1 MATLIVEEPGRRF
14 GGRITGRVLI
24 GRLPTNG
31 VALTDSSVSRLHAW
45 IDQHDGQDYVGDTGS
60 LTGTWVNTQPVD
72 KQKYLLDGDVIRVGQ
87 TQITYQRS
95 DVLPEDLAE
104 VNLAGEPPAVNVID
118 AGVLFDCVCGAPIW
132 FKSTAIGHAHQC
144 RHCGRTIRIPE
155 HSGQVAQEIAPAP
168 KVPPPAFVGSMQD
181 ADDPMLLH
189 APENEHGPHVDEHG
203 LTDLPD
209 LAAAELSELPPLEEN
224 PQPTSELTLEEA
236 VSPEAEVPFPGHTAV
251 SDEQEALP
259 VKRPLFAPKRPL
271 VAQQI
276 CSICHSAIVAGE
288 TTTVCPSCAL
298 TFHAECWQEN
308 QGCSAY
314 GCPQVGVLAP
324 ASESPTDEEVLAG
337 VENGVALL
345 DQPEEISAEFPWE
358 FLFLL
363 CAVIGVLLGLVT
375 YGVPPA
381 IGLLG
386 TLIYL
391 VGMQNS
397 RKRRPVVWL
406 ALLIGMIGIGVGLY
420 TSKLCW
426 GGWPPIGPWTRHGG
440 GG

>member
-1 MATLIVEEPGRRF
+1 MATLIIEEPGRRF

-45 IDQHDGQDYVGDTGS
+45 IDQRDGQDYVADTGS
-60 LTGTWVNTQPVD
+60 LTGTWVNTQPIE

-95 DVLPEDLAE
+95 DVLPEDVPE

-118 AGVLFDCVCGAPIW
+118 AGVLFDCACGAPIW

-155 HSGQVAQEIAPAP
+155 HAGQVAQEIAAVP
-168 KVPPPAFVGSMQD
+168 KTPPPVAVGPLQS

-189 APENEHGPHVDEHG
+189 TPDSEQGPHVDEHG
-203 LTDLPD
+203 LTDVLDLPT
-209 LAAAELSELPPLEEN
+209 AALSELPPLEEI
-224 PQPTSELTLEEA
+224 PEPASELTLEQA
-236 VSPEAEVPFPGHTAV
+236 VSPEAEVPFPGPTMV
-251 SDEQEALP
+251 IDEEEAPPP
-259 VKRPLFAPKRPL
+259 VKRPLFEPKRPM
-271 VAQQI
+271 VARQI
-276 CSICHSAIVAGE
+276 CSVCHNPITAGE
-288 TTTVCPSCAL
+288 TTTVCPSCGL

-324 ASESPTDEEVLAG
+324 AAEEPVEEEPAVAVEGDDEPQEVSAG
-337 VENGVALL
+337 
-345 DQPEEISAEFPWE
+345 FPWE
-358 FLFLL
+358 FLFLFA
-363 CAVIGVLLGLVT
+363 AVIGVLLGIPT
-375 YGVPPA
+375 YGIPPA

-386 TLIYL
+386 TFIYL
-391 VGMQNS
+391 MAMQDS

-406 ALLIGMIGIGVGLY
+406 ALLIGLIGIGAGLY
-420 TSKLCW
+420 VSKVWW
-426 GGWPPIGPWTRHGG
+426 GGWPPIGPWARHGG
-440 GG
+440 GR

>member
-1 MATLIVEEPGRRF
+1 MPTLIIEEPGRRF

-31 VALTDSSVSRLHAW
+31 IALTDSSVSRLHAW
-45 IDQHDGQDYVGDTGS
+45 IDQRNGQDYVGDTGS
-60 LTGTWVNTQPVD
+60 LTGTWVNSQPVD

-87 TQITYQRS
+87 TQITYHCS
-95 DVLPEDLAE
+95 DELPADLAE
-104 VNLAGEPPAVNVID
+104 VNLTGEPAAANVID

-132 FKSTAIGHAHQC
+132 FKFTASGHAHQC
-144 RHCGRTIRIPE
+144 RHCGRNIRIPE
-155 HSGQVAQEIAPAP
+155 HSGQVAQEIAPVP
-168 KVPPPAFVGSMQD
+168 KVPPLVPVGSVQD

-209 LAAAELSELPPLEEN
+209 LAAAELSELPLLEEN

-236 VSPEAEVPFPGHTAV
+236 VSPEAEVPFPGSTVV
-251 SDEQEALP
+251 SDEDEAPP

-271 VAQQI
+271 VALQI
-276 CSICHSAIVAGE
+276 CSICHSAVVAGE

-314 GCPQVGVLAP
+314 GCPQVGALAP
-324 ASESPTDEEVLAG
+324 ASQQAAKEEVPATAEDNAELVG
-337 VENGVALL
+337 
-345 DQPEEISAEFPWE
+345 QPEETSAEFPWE

-363 CAVIGVLLGLVT
+363 TAVIGVLLGLST

-381 IGLLG
+381 IALLG

-391 VGMQNS
+391 AAMQNS

-406 ALLIGMIGIGVGLY
+406 ALLIGMIGIGAGLY
-420 TSKLCW
+420 VSQHWW
-426 GGWPPIGPWTRHGG
+426 GGWPPIGPWARHGG